1 MNKRGFSRWLT
12 IVVGLLPFLFLG
24 LYFISDNPVIRMLSL
39 ALCVALILIGLIYF
53 PLHFTSHSSG
63 FKSRIERAESLLLT
77 ENSIRLKQE
86 YQKLHDFYD
95 KLPLKRKQEVYGLL
109 TNFRTEIEEIIRS
122 AKLLEEL
129 TGKIGQGGL
138 EGQKQRYE
146 EMQELYQT
154 LPQKEQ
160 EKWYPHLS
168 HAKELLERGQ

>member
-1 MNKRGFSRWLT
+1 MDKRGFSTWLT
-12 IVVGLLPFLFLG
+12 MIMGFLPFLFLG
-24 LYFISDNPVIRMLSL
+24 LYFISDNAVIRMLSL
-39 ALCVALILIGLIYF
+39 ALCVALILIGVIYF

-63 FKSRIERAESLLLT
+63 FKTRIERAESLLLT
-77 ENSIRLKQE
+77 ENSTRLKQE
-86 YQKLHDFYD
+86 YQKLHDLYD
-95 KLPLKRKQEVYGLL
+95 KLSLKQKREVYGLL

-138 EGQKQRYE
+138 DGQKQRYE

-154 LPQKEQ
+154 LPQTEQ

-168 HAKELLERGQ
+168 HAKELLEKGQ